1 MGVNGVSA
9 WWIALV
15 GTLAG
20 VVGATTAIIQ
30 VMQSRNNRQISS
42 ASSGGASTSRV
53 RRRPR
58 ADPPHGMYPMPQ
70 KRFSNLSDMLMGILK
85 LSLATA
91 FIELVAWIV
100 MAILPVLPNARPV
113 LYTIPIFLASVTVL
127 GIFFDLF
134 LTVFSDDAW
143 GLANTCM
150 AAAILII
157 DLAIIVSSIKI
168 SSAKS

>member
-1 MGVNGVSA
+1 
-9 WWIALV
+9 
-15 GTLAG
+15 
-20 VVGATTAIIQ
+20 
-30 VMQSRNNRQISS
+30 
-42 ASSGGASTSRV
+42 
-53 RRRPR
+53 
-58 ADPPHGMYPMPQ
+58 MYPMPQ